1 MHIGTTTAENL
12 LRVARRDTAAGTAF
26 IALDAAG
33 RASEIISVPEPGS
46 AEGLSAD
53 ELAELVRQA
62 SADPEFVHARVF
74 VRSSRVGRAVTL
86 AVAPLRGGG
95 GHGMIGLVAEADRR
109 FEAVHLEILGQLAER
124 LVRHLDV
131 IQQLGRGG
139 HLGGALE
146 DPRAD
151 DHAPGVDDHAP
162 GVDDHAPGVD
172 DHAPG
177 VDDRDLGI
185 DGRDERVGVLRRN
198 GTTVPEA
205 PEFPLGV
212 GARAPSAVPDQGRPD
227 VATSFA
233 DAPLWAAWWTERDPL
248 TGLEGLGKFFSRAGR
263 LLAPGGRSAGTFV
276 LVVLELPD
284 DRALQLAAGVLA
296 DVLRS
301 TDPVGRVGERLLAAA
316 LLVADGS
323 DDSVERRIATSVDSA
338 LDGPSALR
346 SAHVAAAPGDG
357 RDVDELLRDAIFG
370 LHHRQAGGGGAPWRG
385 AGGSAARL
393 PIP

>member
-53 ELAELVRQA
+53 ALAELVRQA

-95 GHGMIGLVAEADRR
+95 AHGMIGLVAEADRR

-131 IQQLGRGG
+131 IQQLGGGG

-162 GVDDHAPGVD
+162 GVDD
-172 DHAPG
+172 
-177 VDDRDLGI
+177 RDLGI
-185 DGRDERVGVLRRN
+185 DGRDERAGVLSRN

-212 GARAPSAVPDQGRPD
+212 GARAPSAVPDQGRPG
-227 VATSFA
+227 VATSLA

-263 LLAPGGRSAGTFV
+263 LLVPGGRSAGTFV

-284 DRALQLAAGVLA
+284 DRALQVAAGVLA

-301 TDPVGRVGERLLAAA
+301 TDPVGRVGEHLLAAA

-323 DDSVERRIATSVDSA
+323 DDSVERRIATAVDSA

>member
-1 MHIGTTTAENL
+1 MTDSL
-12 LRVARRDTAAGTAF
+12 
-26 IALDAAG
+26 
-33 RASEIISVPEPGS
+33 
-46 AEGLSAD
+46 
-53 ELAELVRQA
+53 
-62 SADPEFVHARVF
+62 
-74 VRSSRVGRAVTL
+74 
-86 AVAPLRGGG
+86 
-95 GHGMIGLVAEADRR
+95 
-109 FEAVHLEILGQLAER
+109 
-124 LVRHLDV
+124 
-131 IQQLGRGG
+131 
-139 HLGGALE
+139 ALE
-146 DPRAD
+146 DLQAE
-151 DHAPGVDDHAP
+151 G
-162 GVDDHAPGVD
+162 
-172 DHAPG
+172 
-177 VDDRDLGI
+177 RDLGAE
-185 DGRDERVGVLRRN
+185 GRRRN
-198 GTTVPEA
+198 GATVPEG
-205 PEFPLGV
+205 PELPLGV
-212 GARAPSAVPDQGRPD
+212 GARVPSEVPDQERPA
-227 VATSFA
+227 VAMSLP
-233 DAPLWAAWWTERDPL
+233 DAPWAAWWTDRDPL
-248 TGLEGLGKFFSRAGR
+248 TGLQGLGKFFSRAGR